1 MNYEK
6 PLSMKTLFF
15 TLVIAVLIVAII
27 VSLLVRQ
34 EQKSMY
40 RFKDLCIRLVQKFD
54 SWQMMR

>member
-1 MNYEK
+1 
-6 PLSMKTLFF
+6 MKTLFF
-15 TLVIAVLIVAII
+15 TLVISVLIVAIV
-27 VSLLVRQ
+27 VSFLVRQ

>member
-1 MNYEK
+1 
-6 PLSMKTLFF
+6 MKTLFF
-15 TLVIAVLIVAII
+15 TLVLSVFLIALV
-27 VSLLVRQ
+27 VSLLIRQ